1 MAKNTV
7 SYEALLVD
15 GAELTGVKVDLF
27 DLPYDKMVNGVRLM
41 ITEDVFMN
49 ASKGQQWP
57 DFTNV
62 DIVGGLD
69 CCKFKIMPTTVLP
82 ATFAWLDCQHAIG
95 SLDVLMGKI
104 PETCEEIHVRHALFN
119 NIKNNKDGALDEA
132 RAFVEMYPDVEVLDG
147 DNSLADLLREI
158 DKKQVV
164 AQSVATV
171 AEVKQV
177 EVVEPKTD
185 EWYSAEELISF
196 CRSASKELGTLS
208 DDVLGR
214 LVQTARSQKANL
226 KLRSATKK
234 REDGADIVCVHRDDA
249 MRVVEHVVESVADVQ
264 KRADAKKKASKKS
277 GGKKAQVKE
286 EDAVVPKKYY
296 HNGTEVKVAKIKKY
310 ISKSTWRDLCA
321 HCNKNVADL
330 LKILNDIN
338 DVNVVPRYLGNTLGV
353 VLYVKDN
360 LVHSAPTLTFKEGK
374 CLSQSFGTLND
385 RPRLVWGIAGNVL
398 VAQKLFPEHEGKRR
412 MEYNNY
418 CSGLKIDLKTLDWSK
433 YLLVSELIKELS
445 DGRGIDGEE
454 DNVAATELNGD
465 VVAEVPVQQECVA
478 DVLPSVPKISDDGK
492 SDTSDDVSD
501 GKLDDGTGDG
511 LPPSGGDTGGGT
523 CEKSRARRPRIVR
536 TVSTYVP
543 PRNTKRPSTNSTVSV
558 EVVGMNRGAEPV
570 VNVATKGLGAKS
582 DAVIDSD
589 MQSNG
594 EVGAKAAWQQ
604 VYSLSRDYEKHLLSL
619 DEQKRMLLGVMA
631 KETKAGVLLMLSKK
645 LQRVLVQ
652 MKRCEDLIEEMQDI
666 NTALHK
672 LYQGMHRKR

>member
-1 MAKNTV
+1 MSKDTV
-7 SYEALLVD
+7 LYEALLVD
-15 GAELTGVKVDLF
+15 NAEMDGIQVDVF

-41 ITEDVFMN
+41 ITEDVYMG
-49 ASKGQQWP
+49 ACKGQQWP

-62 DIVGGLD
+62 DIIGGLD
-69 CCKFKIMPTTVLP
+69 CCKFKIVPTTVLP
-82 ATFAWLDCQHAIG
+82 ESFAWLDCRYAIG
-95 SLDVLMGKI
+95 GLDVLMGKI
-104 PETCEEIHVRHALFN
+104 PESCKDIYVRHALFN
-119 NIKNNKDGALDEA
+119 NIKSNKDGALDAA
-132 RAFVEMYPDVEVLDG
+132 RVFVAAYPHVNVWDD
-147 DNSLADLLREI
+147 DCSLTDLLCEI
-158 DKKQVV
+158 DKRQSEKQAVV
-164 AQSVATV
+164 Q
-171 AEVKQV
+171 VKKVEQV
-177 EVVEPKTD
+177 EVPDVKTE
-185 EWYSAEELISF
+185 EWYSAEELIAF
-196 CRSASKELGTLS
+196 CRSASKELAALS

-214 LVQTARSQKANL
+214 LVQTARSRKANL

-264 KRADAKKKASKKS
+264 KRTDAKKKASKKS
-277 GGKKAQVKE
+277 GGKKAQVKG
-286 EDAVVPKKYY
+286 EDVVGPKKYY

-374 CLSQSFGTLND
+374 CLSQSFGTLNN

-418 CSGLKIDLKTLDWSK
+418 CSELEINLKTLDWSK
-433 YLLVSELIKELS
+433 YLLVSDLIKELA
-445 DGRGIDGEE
+445 DGRGIDDEE
-454 DNVAATELNGD
+454 DNV
-465 VVAEVPVQQECVA
+465 VVSEVQAQQKCIA
-478 DVLPSVPKISDDGK
+478 DALPSVTTISDDDK
-492 SDTSDDVSD
+492 PNASDNVSD
-501 GKLDDGTGDG
+501 GKPDDGTGDG
-511 LPPSGGDTGGGT
+511 LPSSGGDIGGSSG
-523 CEKSRARRPRIVR
+523 EKSKARRPRIVR

-543 PRNTKRPSTNSTVSV
+543 PRNTKRPSTKSTVSV

-570 VNVATKGLGAKS
+570 VNVATKGLAAKS

-589 MQSNG
+589 MQSND
-594 EVGAKAAWQQ
+594 EVGAKAAWQH

-631 KETKAGVLLMLSKK
+631 KETKAGALLMLSKE
-645 LQRVLVQ
+645 LQRVLVKI
-652 MKRCEDLIEEMQDI
+652 KRCEDLIEEMQDI